1 MQGSLPEPV
10 YSAHLSLGTWHLQ
23 AQNLIPVRSLRANE
37 NPTLSFS
44 IEGFMTKE
52 IMDRNCFQP
61 PRGNPS
67 DVPGSLGQM
76 QAAPLANHGFF
87 SSLGFIYSWSVNF
100 LMRQGLLTVQE
111 ASPRHISGCLQTCP
125 IFSPGRLPLPT
136 KVRDIQEAQ

>member
-10 YSAHLSLGTWHLQ
+10 YLAHLSLGTWHLH
-23 AQNLIPVRSLRANE
+23 AQNLIPVRGLRADE

-76 QAAPLANHGFF
+76 QAAPLDNHGFF

-100 LMRQGLLTVQE
+100 LSETRAPYCTGGFS
-111 ASPRHISGCLQTCP
+111 SPTHIWVFVNLSNILSRTTTS
-125 IFSPGRLPLPT
+125 FTNKS
-136 KVRDIQEAQ
+136 